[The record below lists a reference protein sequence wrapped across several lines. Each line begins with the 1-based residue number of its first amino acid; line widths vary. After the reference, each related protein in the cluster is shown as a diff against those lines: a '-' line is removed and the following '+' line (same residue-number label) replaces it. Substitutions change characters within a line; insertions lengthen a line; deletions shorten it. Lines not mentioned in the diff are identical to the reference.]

1 MGVTYS
7 SGGQSVVSKPYSA
20 GAPER
25 TSPTQT
31 NPSTILLE
39 RSLKRTIARKPAKRL
54 ACPRYRQCSLPL
66 MIGAE
71 RTLNIDERKKLYA
84 QGLKLI
90 ADQAYWVPLWS
101 YSEGVLSSQDIVF
114 NQDADGYPR
123 VWGISWR

>member
-1 MGVTYS
+1 MIDQPLSNFS
-7 SGGQSVVSKPYSA
+7 SASPDTATISNIHWRDPSKGDRNLSGDPKVN
-20 GAPER
+20 E
-25 TSPTQT
+25 
-31 NPSTILLE
+31 
-39 RSLKRTIARKPAKRL
+39 
-54 ACPRYRQCSLPL
+54 L

-84 QGLKLI
+84 EGLKLI

-123 VWGISWR
+123 VWGISCR

>member
-1 MGVTYS
+1 MCIRDRSKGDRNL
-7 SGGQSVVSKPYSA
+7 SGDPKVN
-20 GAPER
+20 E
-25 TSPTQT
+25 
-31 NPSTILLE
+31 
-39 RSLKRTIARKPAKRL
+39 
-54 ACPRYRQCSLPL
+54 L

-71 RTLNIDERKKLYA
+71 RTLNKDERKKLYA
-84 QGLKLI
+84 EGLKLI